1 MYPSALDLYYTLIC
15 RELILIPCFQQLY
28 SIPCKSRFFIQIL
41 HSQLCDA
48 EWPVYN
54 SFTPDVG
61 LASLHF
67 TSGRGLPV
75 QTSDGFPL
83 FFHRGKGKKLSEQ
96 VYPCMF
102 QLFLPEC
109 MARHRNTFESVQSD
123 FLYMC
128 SAFLKIC
135 LKNKTIHYTKCC
147 RNLRCSH

>member
-102 QLFLPEC
+102 QLFFVRVYIRVLEKF
-109 MARHRNTFESVQSD
+109 TFFPIS
-123 FLYMC
+123 
-128 SAFLKIC
+128 
-135 LKNKTIHYTKCC
+135 TIFSHL
-147 RNLRCSH
+147 LRG